1 MVYKSPASWICLRC
15 LRRQRISTRFL
26 TTASV
31 PTSIDPSHLAKI
43 QRNRDD
49 KALREAFDS
58 TDYWQ
63 AFAGPRLRASSKGNT
78 GLFQNRYL
86 ERPDGFRTFAERTLE
101 KCQLIVTKIHA
112 ASDFEDYRS
121 LAKEFDRLSDLLCR
135 VIDVADFVRS
145 THPERAFQL
154 AAAGAH
160 SLMFEYMNVLNT
172 DTRLND
178 QLKQALSDPRVTKSW
193 SEEELKAADILKKD
207 FSQSA
212 IDLPAAKRR
221 KFVELSNQINNAG
234 SQFLDDMQPHSTNLL
249 FSTSRLKGGDP
260 LLIRQYTD
268 ARGLARIPT
277 IGSAAS
283 HILRYVEDDEVRKEM
298 YIASRTA
305 AKHQIQRLEDL
316 IHSRA
321 QLARTAGFDSFASMT
336 LSEKMARTPTAVTTF
351 LEALVADIAPALR
364 NEISAMLT
372 IKRRQGAESKEL
384 AVAAWDRDYYR
395 RLLDRQTQ
403 HYYSS
408 MTSMSDFFSLGSVMQ
423 GLSRLFDQ
431 LYGVRL
437 VPREPLRGETW
448 SSEIRRLDVMD
459 ENDECVAIIYCDLF
473 ARFGKSPN
481 PAHFTVRCSRLIPA
495 AEIAEHR
502 AGGDS
507 ASSAEVDPL
516 SLAND
521 GMATSSQLADGS
533 AYQLPTVVLICDF
546 PAPSTTGPPLL
557 PFSAVTTLFHEMGHA
572 LHTILG
578 RTKLQNVS
586 GTRCATDFSEL
597 PSILMERFA
606 RDPAVLAQYARHWET
621 GDPLPPAAVEQLRL
635 RAARADGPA
644 DVEWQVLLALLD
656 QAFHGAAPLD
666 EPGWTSDAAAHA
678 VFARYGAVPEPPGT
692 RWQGFFGHLVG
703 YGATYYAY
711 LFDRAIAARVWQV
724 AFGGGGPDGRAL
736 DRERGE
742 KFKQE
747 VLKWGGGRDPWKC
760 VAGVLGDESL
770 ADGGEKAMA
779 EVGRWGLN
787 GRI

>member
-1 MVYKSPASWICLRC
+1 MRCKTAAPWTCLRC
-15 LRRQRISTRFL
+15 LKRQHISPRHL
-26 TTASV
+26 TTSTI
-31 PTSIDPSHLAKI
+31 PTTFDRSPLAQI
-43 QRNRDD
+43 ERNRDGN
-49 KALREAFDS
+49 ALRDAFDS
-58 TDYWQ
+58 RDYWK
-63 AFAGPRLRASSKGNT
+63 AFAGPELRASSKGST
-78 GLFQNRYL
+78 GLFQNRFL
-86 ERPDGFRTFAERTLE
+86 VRADGFRTFAEKTLE

-112 ASDFEDYRS
+112 ATTFEDYQS
-121 LAKEFDRLSDLLCR
+121 LAKDFDRLSDLLCR

-160 SLMFEYMNVLNT
+160 SLMFEYMSVLNT

-178 QLKQALSDPRVTKSW
+178 QLKQALGDTRVTKSW

-212 IDLPAAKRR
+212 IDLPTAKRR
-221 KFVELSNQINNAG
+221 RFVELSNRISDAG
-234 SQFLDDMQPHSTNLL
+234 NRFLNDMQPHSSHLI
-249 FSTSRLKGGDP
+249 FASDRLKGSDP

-277 IGSAAS
+277 FGTAAS
-283 HILRYVEDDEVRKEM
+283 HILRYARDEEVRKET
-298 YIASRTA
+298 YLASRTA
-305 AKHQIQRLEDL
+305 ADDQIQSLESL
-316 IHSRA
+316 IRSRA
-321 QLARTAGFDSFASMT
+321 ELARTAGFESFASMT
-336 LSEKMARTPTAVTTF
+336 LSEKMARTPVAVNTF
-351 LEALVADIAPALR
+351 LEALAAEIAPALR
-364 NEISAMLT
+364 DEVSAMLT
-372 IKRRQGAESKEL
+372 VKKKQGVGGGEPSI
-384 AVAAWDRDYYR
+384 AAWDRDYYR
-395 RLLDRQTQ
+395 RLLDQQTQ
-403 HYYSS
+403 HYYTPLNS
-408 MTSMSDFFSLGSVMQ
+408 TSDFFSLGSVMQ
-423 GLSRLFDQ
+423 GLSKLFDR

-437 VPREPLRGETW
+437 VPREPLHGETW
-448 SSEIRRLDVMD
+448 SPDVRRLDVMD
-459 ENDECVAIIYCDLF
+459 DNDDCVTIIYCDLF

-502 AGGDS
+502 ADS
-507 ASSAEVDPL
+507 PSAAEADTL
-516 SLAND
+516 SVAND
-521 GMATSSQLADGS
+521 GMATSSPLPDGS

-557 PFSAVTTLFHEMGHA
+557 PFSSVTTLFHEMGHA

-621 GDPLPPAAVEQLRL
+621 GAPLPPEAAARL
-635 RAARADGPA
+635 GARAARADGPA

-656 QAFHGAAPLD
+656 QAYHGAALLD

-678 VFARYGAVPEPPGT
+678 VFAGHGAVPEPRGT
-692 RWQGFFGHLVG
+692 RWQGLFGHLVG

-711 LFDRAIAARVWQV
+711 LFDRAIAARVWEV
-724 AFGGGGPDGRAL
+724 VFGGGGPDGRAL
-736 DRERGE
+736 DRDRGE

-787 GRI
+787 GKI